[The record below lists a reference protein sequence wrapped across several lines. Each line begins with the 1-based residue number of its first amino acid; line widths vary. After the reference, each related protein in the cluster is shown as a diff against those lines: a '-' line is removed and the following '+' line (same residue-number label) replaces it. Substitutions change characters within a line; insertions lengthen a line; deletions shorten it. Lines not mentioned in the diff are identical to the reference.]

1 MTRDM
6 TILGENI
13 IKSVW
18 LLQCHSCKVG
28 PIAVRLHLLL
38 ETKYNT
44 AALQQSDNFYLT
56 FKTLTQAQASERWR
70 SKDIQ
75 TRK

>member
-1 MTRDM
+1 MAMIGFCTDF
-6 TILGENI
+6 
-13 IKSVW
+13 
-18 LLQCHSCKVG
+18 LLSLTQIYLFLICKVG